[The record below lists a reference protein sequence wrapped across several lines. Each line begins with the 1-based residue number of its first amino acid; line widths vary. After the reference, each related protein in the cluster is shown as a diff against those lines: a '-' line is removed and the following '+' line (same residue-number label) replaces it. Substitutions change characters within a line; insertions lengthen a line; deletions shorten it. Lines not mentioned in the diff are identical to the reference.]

1 MTNLIQD
8 DNEAQL
14 ALFLSKTLTNAIM
27 LYRQGGPSAGPIAP
41 PGNKPGPIGPP
52 RERGVRGAATEG
64 AGVVRTSLSSM
75 PTVPSPADQV
85 SI

>member
-52 RERGVRGAATEG
+52 RERGGKGGSNRGARGGQDFTEFY
-64 AGVVRTSLSSM
+64 ADSPLSGRSGKK
-75 PTVPSPADQV
+75 
-85 SI
+85 